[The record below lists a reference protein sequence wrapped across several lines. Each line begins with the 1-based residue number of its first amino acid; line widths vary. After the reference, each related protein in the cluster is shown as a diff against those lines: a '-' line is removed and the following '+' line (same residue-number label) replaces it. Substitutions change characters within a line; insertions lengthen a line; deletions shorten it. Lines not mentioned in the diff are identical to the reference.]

1 MVPGRLDV
9 LVLGGAVACVILSLS
24 GVKALECC
32 PLVYDNM
39 KDMYETER
47 PPDTNR
53 TESDAIRPRRQFRW
67 WRKLLLGLVLLT
79 LFIPR
84 VDNFRITP
92 VELIAFEH
100 LFSLVEWEAANFP
113 RKWIHS
119 LINLVPGQ
127 KPTREERLE
136 LVDEYLKVARLAS
149 KEERRIEGAS
159 QLRSFKGA
167 DTSQVVPSDEYLLEL
182 LARKRELQPE
192 AEESI
197 EAEVG
202 AVLATLGLQ
211 SRIGMIWPPVDI
223 RFGEPPTLLVISPR
237 DKIDMTGAVF
247 LDPDIEPFERDDIE
261 KRVFD
266 EVNYAAY
273 VDDLAGLA
281 TFPNMV
287 NDLYTTRTI
296 VRTAAHEW
304 LHSYWFFHPF
314 GRNYFAS
321 TEMTTLNETAATLAG
336 NEIGDIA
343 FERMGGDLSENARR
357 YEAAS
362 KSDPN
367 FTRFMRETRIEAE
380 RLLDEGQ
387 IEEAEEYMRKRQWEL
402 RLRGYY
408 IRKLNQAYFAFRGR
422 YADSPAS
429 ISPVGEQMRELRS
442 YVSDIG
448 ELIAV
453 ISDVSNPTEF
463 EALLERMR
471 AENISYQS

>member
-1 MVPGRLDV
+1 MFI
-9 LVLGGAVACVILSLS
+9 ILSLS
-24 GVKALECC
+24 DGLVCC

-39 KDMYETER
+39 RDMHETEHA
-47 PPDTNR
+47 PDNAR
-53 TESDAIRPRRQFRW
+53 TDMDALRPRRRFRW
-67 WRKLLLGLVLLT
+67 WRKLFLTLILLT

-84 VDNFRITP
+84 MDSFRITP

-100 LFSLVEWEAANFP
+100 LFSLVEWEATNFP
-113 RKWIHS
+113 KKWLHM
-119 LINLVPGQ
+119 LVNLAPGQ
-127 KPTREERLE
+127 KPSREMRLE
-136 LVDEYLKVARLAS
+136 LVGEYLQVTRLAN
-149 KEERRIEGAS
+149 KEERRIEGAAE
-159 QLRSFKGA
+159 LRSFKGA
-167 DTSQVVPSDEYLLEL
+167 DTKQRAPTDEYLREL
-182 LARKRELQPE
+182 LSRKRALQPE

-202 AVLATLGLQ
+202 AVVATLGLE
-211 SRIGMIWPPVDI
+211 SRIGLIWPPVDI
-223 RFGEPPTLLVISPR
+223 RFGAPPTLLVISPR
-237 DKIDMTGAVF
+237 NEINMTGAVF
-247 LDPDIEPFERDDIE
+247 LDPDIEPFERDEVE
-261 KRVFD
+261 KRVYD
-266 EVNYAAY
+266 EVDYAAY

-287 NDLYTTRTI
+287 NDLYTTRTVI
-296 VRTAAHEW
+296 RTAAHEW

-357 YEAAS
+357 YEAADR
-362 KSDPN
+362 SDPN
-367 FTRFMRETRIEAE
+367 FTKFMRETRIEAE
-380 RLLDEGQ
+380 RLLEEGKV
-387 IEEAEEYMRKRQWEL
+387 EEAEEYMRKRQWEL

-422 YADSPAS
+422 YGDSPAS
-429 ISPVGEQMRELRS
+429 ISPIGEQMRELRS

-448 ELIAV
+448 EFIAA
-453 ISDVSNPTEF
+453 ISDVSSPAEF

-471 AENISYQS
+471 AERGSRKP

>member
-1 MVPGRLDV
+1 MVPSRLET
-9 LVLGGAVACVILSLS
+9 LISGSAVASVILSLS

-32 PLVYDNM
+32 SLVYNNR
-39 KDMYETER
+39 KDMYDTEHA
-47 PPDTNR
+47 PDTDL
-53 TESDAIRPRRQFRW
+53 TESDANRPRRRFGW
-67 WRKLLLGLVLLT
+67 GGKAFLTLILLT

-84 VDNFRITP
+84 TDSFRITP

-113 RKWIHS
+113 KKWLHG
-119 LINLVPGQ
+119 LVNLAPGQ
-127 KPTREERLE
+127 KPSRVERLE
-136 LVDEYLKVARLAS
+136 LVDEYLRVVRQAS

-167 DTSQVVPSDEYLLEL
+167 DTNQSVPTDEYLREL
-182 LARKRELQPE
+182 LSRKRELRPE

-202 AVLATLGLQ
+202 AVLATLSLE
-211 SRIGMIWPPVDI
+211 SRIGLIWPPVDI
-223 RFGEPPTLLVISPR
+223 RFGPPPTLLVISPR

-247 LDPDIEPFERDDIE
+247 LDPEIEPFERDEIE

-266 EVNYAAY
+266 EVGYAAY

-287 NDLYTTRTI
+287 NDLYTTRTVI
-296 VRTAAHEW
+296 RTAAHEW

-343 FERMGGDLSENARR
+343 FEADGRR
-357 YEAAS
+357 
-362 KSDPN
+362 PLG
-367 FTRFMRETRIEAE
+367 E
-380 RLLDEGQ
+380 R
-387 IEEAEEYMRKRQWEL
+387 A
-402 RLRGYY
+402 
-408 IRKLNQAYFAFRGR
+408 
-422 YADSPAS
+422 
-429 ISPVGEQMRELRS
+429 PV
-442 YVSDIG
+442 
-448 ELIAV
+448 
-453 ISDVSNPTEF
+453 
-463 EALLERMR
+463 
-471 AENISYQS
+471 

>member
-1 MVPGRLDV
+1 
-9 LVLGGAVACVILSLS
+9 
-24 GVKALECC
+24 
-32 PLVYDNM
+32 
-39 KDMYETER
+39 MYETEHA
-47 PPDTNR
+47 PDIAR
-53 TESDAIRPRRQFRW
+53 TELDALRPRRRFRW
-67 WRKLLLGLVLLT
+67 WRKVFLALILLT

-84 VDNFRITP
+84 MDSFRITP

-113 RKWIHS
+113 KKWLHV
-119 LINLVPGQ
+119 LVNMVPGQ
-127 KPTREERLE
+127 KPSREVRLE
-136 LVDEYLKVARLAS
+136 LVDEYLRVVRQAS

-167 DTSQVVPSDEYLLEL
+167 DTNQSVPTDEYLREL
-182 LARKRELQPE
+182 LSRKRELRPE

-197 EAEVG
+197 EAEVS
-202 AVLATLGLQ
+202 AVLAALGLE
-211 SRIGMIWPPVDI
+211 SRIGLIWPPVDI
-223 RFGEPPTLLVISPR
+223 RFGPPPTLLVISPR

-247 LDPDIEPFERDDIE
+247 LDPDIEPFERDEVE
-261 KRVFD
+261 KRVFN
-266 EVNYAAY
+266 EVGYAAY

-287 NDLYTTRTI
+287 NDLYTTRTVI
-296 VRTAAHEW
+296 RTAAHEW

-357 YEAAS
+357 YEAAD

-367 FTRFMRETRIEAE
+367 FTKFMRETRIEAE
-380 RLLDEGQ
+380 RLLEEGA

-422 YADSPAS
+422 YGDSPAS
-429 ISPVGEQMRELRS
+429 ISPIGDQMRELRS
-442 YVSDIG
+442 YTSDIG
-448 ELIAV
+448 EFIDV
-453 ISDVSNPTEF
+453 ISDVSNPAEF
-463 EALLERMR
+463 EALLERLR
-471 AENISYQS
+471 EERGSHQP

>member
-1 MVPGRLDV
+1 MYDIEHAPDIARTQLDA
-9 LVLGGAVACVILSLS
+9 LRTRRRFGWWG
-24 GVKALECC
+24 KAFLT
-32 PLVYDNM
+32 L
-39 KDMYETER
+39 
-47 PPDTNR
+47 
-53 TESDAIRPRRQFRW
+53 I
-67 WRKLLLGLVLLT
+67 LLT

-84 VDNFRITP
+84 TDSFRITP

-113 RKWIHS
+113 KKWLHT
-119 LINLVPGQ
+119 LVNLAPGQ
-127 KPTREERLE
+127 KPSRVERLE
-136 LVDEYLKVARLAS
+136 LVDEYLRVVRQAS

-167 DTSQVVPSDEYLLEL
+167 DTNQSVPTDDYLREL
-182 LARKRELQPE
+182 LSRKRELRPE

-202 AVLATLGLQ
+202 AVLATLSLE
-211 SRIGMIWPPVDI
+211 SRIGLIWPPVDI
-223 RFGEPPTLLVISPR
+223 RFGPPPTLLVISPR

-247 LDPDIEPFERDDIE
+247 LDPEIEPFERDEIE

-266 EVNYAAY
+266 EVDYAAY

-287 NDLYTTRTI
+287 NDLYTTRTVI
-296 VRTAAHEW
+296 RTAAHEW

-357 YEAAS
+357 YEAAD

-367 FTRFMRETRIEAE
+367 FTKFMRETRIEAE
-380 RLLDEGQ
+380 RLLEEGKV
-387 IEEAEEYMRKRQWEL
+387 EEAEEYMRKRQWEL

-422 YADSPAS
+422 YGDSPAS

-442 YVSDIG
+442 YLSDIG
-448 ELIAV
+448 EFIDV

-471 AENISYQS
+471 AQNDSHQP

>member
-1 MVPGRLDV
+1 M
-9 LVLGGAVACVILSLS
+9 
-24 GVKALECC
+24 
-32 PLVYDNM
+32 YD
-39 KDMYETER
+39 TEHA
-47 PPDTNR
+47 PDIAR
-53 TESDAIRPRRQFRW
+53 TELDALRTRRRFGW
-67 WRKLLLGLVLLT
+67 WRKAFLTLILLT

-84 VDNFRITP
+84 TDSFRITP

-113 RKWIHS
+113 KKWLHT
-119 LINLVPGQ
+119 LVNLAPGQ
-127 KPTREERLE
+127 KPSRVERLE
-136 LVDEYLKVARLAS
+136 LVDEYLRVVRQAS

-167 DTSQVVPSDEYLLEL
+167 DTNQSVPTDDYLREL
-182 LARKRELQPE
+182 LSRKRELRPE

-202 AVLATLGLQ
+202 AVLATLGLE
-211 SRIGMIWPPVDI
+211 SRIGLIWPPVDI
-223 RFGEPPTLLVISPR
+223 RFGPPPTLLVISPR

-247 LDPDIEPFERDDIE
+247 LDPEIEPFERDEIE

-266 EVNYAAY
+266 EVGYAAY

-287 NDLYTTRTI
+287 NDLYTTRTVI
-296 VRTAAHEW
+296 RTAAHEW
-304 LHSYWFFHPF
+304 LHSYWFFHSF

-357 YEAAS
+357 YEAAD

-367 FTRFMRETRIEAE
+367 FTKFMRETRIEAE
-380 RLLDEGQ
+380 RLLEEGK

-422 YADSPAS
+422 YGDSPAS
-429 ISPVGEQMRELRS
+429 ISPAGEQMRELRS
-442 YVSDIG
+442 YLSDIG
-448 ELIAV
+448 EFIDV

-463 EALLERMR
+463 EALLERMK
-471 AENISYQS
+471 AQNDSHQP